1 LGGFTSLGALG
12 ADVFVVF
19 FAALVDFVD
28 FFVDFRTG
36 VTMTG

>member
-1 LGGFTSLGALG
+1 VAAFFGVARTV
-12 ADVFVVF
+12 DVFVDVF
-19 FAALVDFVD
+19 SD

>member
-12 ADVFVVF
+12 AAVFADF
-19 FAALVDFVD
+19 FADFVD